1 MNDNTY
7 FDVVLVSAGSNKLS
21 VVKRLKE
28 VLNIGLK
35 DAKDFADYAGPNTII
50 KECVDKDT
58 ATHIKNVIEGD
69 GGEIELRNLGKN
81 DIEAIISRYNNLEIK
96 HEDLLKELRE
106 LQNKYDELNAEKNA
120 IEEEYNNLNVKC
132 DNVIK
137 KCEEDYKN
145 YNDLLRDFDKL
156 GTEHDD
162 LIEKYNDRA
171 EKYNKLL
178 TLYNKLESEH
188 TALKEKYSKVDSM
201 CRELLLEKLPGTLGK
216 TKPAQQESSSS
227 SSSSSS
233 SRPSRPSND
242 DEVEVKISFK
252 YKETKY
258 NIWFGTQTKTYSAN
272 KTTSM
277 TRGEY
282 KSLLNGSMKSRIAW
296 VEANYSNY
304 EDVSDVVITL
314 L

>member
-7 FDVVLVSAGSNKLS
+7 FNVVLVSAGSNKLS

-106 LQNKYDELNAEKNA
+106 LQNKYDELN
-120 IEEEYNNLNVKC
+120 
-132 DNVIK
+132 IK
-137 KCEEDYKN
+137 KNE
-145 YNDLLRDFDKL
+145 
-156 GTEHDD
+156 
-162 LIEKYNDRA
+162 IE
-171 EKYNKLL
+171 EKYNKAREDTSFWIKARDDWKRSYDDLKKKYDQL
-178 TLYNKLESEH
+178 KSELEEEKQNNSCLSEKLKKTESKCKELMINDMFNKFGKAQKTSYQNTSTSESKSFESES
-188 TALKEKYSKVDSM
+188 TESK
-201 CRELLLEKLPGTLGK
+201 
-216 TKPAQQESSSS
+216 
-227 SSSSSS
+227 SS

-258 NIWFGTQTKTYSAN
+258 NIWFGTQTKTYSVN

-296 VEANYSNY
+296 VEANYRNY
-304 EDVSDVVITL
+304 DDVSDVVITL